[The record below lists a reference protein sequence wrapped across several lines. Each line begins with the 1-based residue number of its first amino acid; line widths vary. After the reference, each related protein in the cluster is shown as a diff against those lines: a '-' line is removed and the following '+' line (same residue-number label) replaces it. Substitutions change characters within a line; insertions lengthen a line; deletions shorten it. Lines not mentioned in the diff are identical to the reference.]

1 MFKAGVTMGNIKIVT
16 GHFGSGKTEIAVNM
30 ALASDNC
37 AIVDLDTVNPY
48 FRTADA
54 EDVLRERGVR
64 VILPPF
70 ARTNVDIPVVP
81 AEVFSVFES
90 GEDVV
95 FDVGGDDDGALALGM
110 YNRYFKERGYEMYF
124 VVCATRPL
132 TGTKDDVLSLI
143 RDVEAASRLR
153 VTHLINNTHYGKMT
167 DKEVIMKGQELCEAV
182 ARETGIPIAF
192 TTAPKELIPHINI
205 NNPLKSLDLYINL
218 PF

>member
-1 MFKAGVTMGNIKIVT
+1 MSRIKIIT
-16 GHFGSGKTEIAVNM
+16 GHFGSGKTEIAINM
-30 ALASDNC
+30 AISEEHC

-54 EDVLRERGVR
+54 EGALLKSGVR

-81 AEVFSVFES
+81 PDVFSVFES
-90 GEDVV
+90 GENVI

-110 YNRYFKERGYEMYF
+110 YNRYFKELGYEMFF
-124 VVCATRPL
+124 VICATRPL
-132 TGTKDDVLSLI
+132 TQTEDDVISLI

-167 DKEVIMKGQELCEAV
+167 DTEIIMKGQTLCEAV
-182 ARETGIPIAF
+182 SEKTNIPIAF
-192 TTAPKELIPHINI
+192 TTAPKDLIPKLKI
-205 NNPLKSLDLYINL
+205 NNPLKELDLYINL

>member
-1 MFKAGVTMGNIKIVT
+1 MMSKIRIIT
-16 GHFGSGKTEIAVNM
+16 GHFGSGKTEIAINM
-30 ALASDNC
+30 AMETDNC

-54 EDVLRERGVR
+54 EKALCENGVR

-70 ARTNVDIPVVP
+70 ARTNVDIPVIP
-81 AEVFSVFES
+81 PEVFSVFES
-90 GEDVV
+90 GENVV

-110 YNRYFKERGYEMYF
+110 YNRFFLDCGYEMYF

-132 TGTKDDVLSLI
+132 TQTAEDVISLI

-167 DKEVIMKGQELCEAV
+167 DKEIILKGQALCEQV
-182 ARETGIPIAF
+182 SSETGIPIAF
-192 TTAPKELIPHINI
+192 TTAPKSLIPELQI
-205 NNPLKSLDLYINL
+205 NNPLKALDLYINL